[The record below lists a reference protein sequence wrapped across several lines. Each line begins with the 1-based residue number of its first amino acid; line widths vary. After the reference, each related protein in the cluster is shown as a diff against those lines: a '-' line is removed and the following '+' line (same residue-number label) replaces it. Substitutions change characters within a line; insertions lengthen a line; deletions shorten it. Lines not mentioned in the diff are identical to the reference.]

1 MFPMGKTMN
10 HASQPGG
17 TARVVL
23 LGDTS
28 GSATLPSLPQA
39 ITHII
44 TATARAASRYG
55 VIHHPLEPLATAAL
69 AGAGLRVVPG
79 LLAQRLLRVA
89 IGSEGLPDPAGTAR
103 SMAGMIGQLLRA
115 NVATEQLA
123 EAGSRG
129 ERLGRIIQGYRSL
142 LREQGFVDKAELF
155 WVAAATP
162 LERQSLALLGY
173 NWLGRGE
180 TEFIDQLA
188 GPGSVIILPVTDP
201 LPGSPAGYYR
211 DNHATA
217 GHLQQRG
224 WQVRQLEQPAAAAPA
239 IRAIR
244 YPDLD
249 SEVRGA
255 LGHAKQLLSEG
266 VRADEIT
273 LIVRDE
279 TLYGPTVQAVAWE
292 YGLRVSSFQQV
303 PLARTAAGELLTLL
317 LAAVAEGLPFETTAR
332 LAGHPFGPGIKPEQ
346 WAAAR
351 RRRPKGRDW
360 AEFGLD
366 TGRLT
371 WSGADTVDGWLG
383 RIDACLAAWETR
395 RKAGRS
401 AHDALAQQKLR
412 ESLAELRLLHHG
424 PVALAELQADIGE
437 LLNLATVPA
446 APGRS
451 GLVLHTPLAV
461 SGGSYQHV
469 LVLGAA
475 EGVLPASVNDD
486 PVLPWQLRGRV
497 SELETVTEAVLREE
511 LSIRTMLGTATRTLT
526 VSYPVLLDNR
536 RTVPGTTLAQLG
548 VNPEEPGP
556 APVCSIEEQRRS
568 AIHVPETE
576 DPVLQ
581 QAQLALKVEVH
592 REGPEPFD
600 QFDGVTGIPLDPA
613 ERVFSASQ
621 LTTLGQCPFRWF
633 ASHVLRL
640 AGDDEAEDTLA
651 PSLRG
656 NLYHDT
662 LEIALE
668 HALREG
674 PADWNEA
681 IAAQLET
688 AFSQAEANVKGPGG
702 TPFDFASLPGWP
714 LERTEHLA
722 TLRRAVQSDA
732 FLREDA
738 QPLAGEQKFE
748 GTWLGFSVRGRIDRI
763 DRQPEGLVFVDY
775 KTGSGKPPGALGP
788 GGKLDLDLQLP
799 IYGSAAA
806 AALYPHDDVAGGYY
820 YSLGK
825 GEEIRVKDIDPD
837 LLRDFAD
844 LAASRLQQG
853 NYPVQPDEGLTACE
867 YCEYRPVCRV
877 GPRQERKPPLRAGAG
892 GTP

>member
-1 MFPMGKTMN
+1 
-10 HASQPGG
+10 
-17 TARVVL
+17 
-23 LGDTS
+23 
-28 GSATLPSLPQA
+28 
-39 ITHII
+39 
-44 TATARAASRYG
+44 
-55 VIHHPLEPLATAAL
+55 
-69 AGAGLRVVPG
+69 
-79 LLAQRLLRVA
+79 
-89 IGSEGLPDPAGTAR
+89 
-103 SMAGMIGQLLRA
+103 
-115 NVATEQLA
+115 
-123 EAGSRG
+123 
-129 ERLGRIIQGYRSL
+129 
-142 LREQGFVDKAELF
+142 VDKAELL
-155 WVAAATP
+155 WVAAETP
-162 LERQSLALLGY
+162 LERQSLELLGF

-188 GPGSVIILPVTDP
+188 GPDSVIILPVADS
-201 LPGSPAGYYR
+201 LPGPTAGFYR

-217 GHLQQRG
+217 VQLQQRG
-224 WQVRQLEQPAAAAPA
+224 WQVRQLQQPAAAAPEV
-239 IRAIR
+239 RAIR

-279 TLYGPTVQAVAWE
+279 ALYGPTVQAVAWE

-303 PLARTAAGELLTLL
+303 PLARTAVGELLTLL
-317 LAAVAEGLPFETTAR
+317 LAAVAEGLPFEITAR
-332 LAGHPFGPGIKPEQ
+332 LAGHPFGPGLKAEQ
-346 WAAAR
+346 WGQAR
-351 RRRPKGRDW
+351 RKRPAGSDW

-366 TGRLT
+366 TKALAWPET
-371 WSGADTVDGWLG
+371 DAIDGWLR
-383 RIDACLAAWETR
+383 RIEACLDAWETR

-401 AHDALAQQKLR
+401 AHDALALQKLR
-412 ESLAELRLLHHG
+412 ESLGELRLLHHG
-424 PVALAELQADIGE
+424 PLALVELQADISE
-437 LLNLATVPA
+437 LLVLTSVPA
-446 APGRS
+446 APGRG
-451 GLVLHTPLAV
+451 GLALNTPLAV

-486 PVLPWQLRGRV
+486 PVLPWQLRSRV
-497 SELETVTEAVLREE
+497 AELETVTEAVVREE
-511 LSIRTMLGTATRTLT
+511 LSIRTMLATATRTLT
-526 VSYPVLLDNR
+526 VSYPALLDNR

-548 VNPEEPGP
+548 VSPEEPGQGL
-556 APVCSIEEQRRS
+556 VCSIEEQRRS
-568 AIHVPETE
+568 AIHVPATE

-581 QAQLALKVEVH
+581 QAQLALQVEAR

-600 QFDGVTGIPLDPA
+600 HFDGVTGIPLDPT

-633 ASHVLRL
+633 ASQVLRL

-668 HALREG
+668 QALREG
-674 PADWNEA
+674 PANWNDSITARLEA
-681 IAAQLET
+681 

-702 TPFDFASLPGWP
+702 TPFDFAGLPGWP
-714 LERTEHLA
+714 LERSEHLA

-738 QPLAGEQKFE
+738 QPLAGEQKFA
-748 GTWLGFSVRGRIDRI
+748 GNWLGFSVRGRIDRI
-763 DRQPEGLVFVDY
+763 DRQPDGLVFVDY
-775 KTGSGKPPGALGP
+775 KTGGGKPNGALGP

-820 YSLGK
+820 YSLAT
-825 GEEIRVKDIDPD
+825 GEEIRMKEIDPD
-837 LLRDFAD
+837 LLGDFAD
-844 LAASRLQQG
+844 LAASRLRDG
-853 NYPVQPDEGLTACE
+853 NYPVQPDEGLAACQ
-867 YCEYRPVCRV
+867 YCEYKPVCRV
-877 GPRQERKPPLRAGAG
+877 GPRQERKPGPARG
-892 GTP
+892 GETAEEAL